1 MGAGGLHVSLFG
13 QTHLLGWLVG
23 CLFRKR
29 TEYRPDEESSLA
41 ASKRI
46 PAVGPIPSGQRQGK
60 SKGSRSQSVFRCLVR
75 RRGYQAAVRAA
86 TRRLSDVTGRIL
98 DQRIGATGQR
108 IESAP
113 TLFIG
118 RATSLAKQPV
128 RESGWNVEIN
138 SLNTRSITT
147 ASRV

>member
-1 MGAGGLHVSLFG
+1 M
-13 QTHLLGWLVG
+13 
-23 CLFRKR
+23 
-29 TEYRPDEESSLA
+29 
-41 ASKRI
+41 I
-46 PAVGPIPSGQRQGK
+46 
-60 SKGSRSQSVFRCLVR
+60 
-75 RRGYQAAVRAA
+75 
-86 TRRLSDVTGRIL
+86 GRIL

-128 RESGWNVEIN
+128 REFGWNVEIN

-147 ASRV
+147 AGRV